1 MQEDLRNSP
10 ATFTA
15 WRLDLSGRQCDRHE
29 RLQMKPAFVI
39 AFLMSCV
46 SALGQAPSVEVWA
59 VPSVAKVRP
68 DDRVRGHNL
77 VWDKSTKTIS
87 IAGAKN
93 EHVPFQ
99 IVITVSPPP
108 DIHHPAASGF
118 FVEASD
124 LVSGANRL
132 GRDQVKLYFEHVIL
146 CPGKSSPIGE
156 TGFWPDALAP
166 LTDPFS
172 MAAPFRETVR
182 NRGIWV
188 DVITTPG
195 LPAGDYAGTVRVTQ
209 NGREVDILNLKLK
222 VYDFALPAET
232 HLITYMGV
240 SSEGLAAFHHIAPSS
255 PEAKAL
261 LRKYH
266 AFLYANRMEPWFNEA
281 LQPQIKESGD
291 NITLDFDAGAYDL
304 YMNQWKTKRVILES
318 APRGLIHRAR
328 SAEITPETAQL
339 VKSYLKQVR
348 NYYDKNG
355 WLNRLV
361 FNSPIDE
368 PNTVEEF
375 EETRKWAALVHEAA
389 PGVPFLATK
398 TPVVQHAEWGTL
410 RGFVDNFSIH
420 GNDLNG
426 TEIRDAIR
434 EEQAKGGE
442 MSWYISCDQAYPQP
456 NYFIDAPAMDPV
468 MVPWI
473 TWRYGMQGILYWDM
487 KYWSEVKSPWTDPV
501 TYMSGFF
508 CSDGGV
514 LNGEGSLLYPGSE
527 TRQNTGQANVDGPI
541 SSIRF
546 QLLREGIEDY
556 EYLWMLKSLGDASF
570 ADDAVKSMVV
580 NVGAFSRN
588 PEELF
593 AVREKMARRI
603 EQLAGKKVS
612 GTTRP

>member
-1 MQEDLRNSP
+1 
-10 ATFTA
+10 
-15 WRLDLSGRQCDRHE
+15 
-29 RLQMKPAFVI
+29 MKPIFVAAI
-39 AFLMSCV
+39 LMSGV
-46 SALGQAPSVEVWA
+46 AALAQTPSVEVWA
-59 VPSVAKVRP
+59 VPSAVKVRP
-68 DDRVRGHNL
+68 DDRVQPRNL

-99 IVITVSPPP
+99 IVITVPPP
-108 DIHHPAASGF
+108 PNRYHPAASGF

-124 LVSGANRL
+124 LVSGTSRL
-132 GRDQVKLYFEHVIL
+132 ARDQVKLYFEHVIL
-146 CPGKSSPIGE
+146 CPAKSGPFGE

-166 LTDPFS
+166 LTDPFG
-172 MAAPFRETVR
+172 MAAPFREAVR
-182 NRGIWV
+182 NRGTWV
-188 DVITTPG
+188 DVITPPD
-195 LPAGDYAGTVRVTQ
+195 LPAGDYAGTIRVTQ
-209 NGREVDILNLKLK
+209 NSQEVDRLNLRLK
-222 VYDFALPAET
+222 VYNFALPAET

-240 SSEGLAAFHHIAPSS
+240 SGRSLAAFHQVAPSS

-266 AFLYANRMEPWFNEA
+266 AFLYASRMEPWFNEA
-281 LQPQIKESGD
+281 LQPQIKESGGAV
-291 NITLDFDAGAYDL
+291 TLSFDAEAYDL
-304 YMNQWKTKRVILES
+304 YMKQWKTKRVILES
-318 APRGLIHRAR
+318 APRGLIGRSR
-328 SAEITPETAQL
+328 SAEISPETAPL

-348 NYYDKNG
+348 DYYRENG
-355 WLNRLV
+355 WLDRLV

-368 PNTVEEF
+368 PNTAEEF
-375 EETRKWAALVHEAA
+375 EETRKWASLVHEAA

-398 TPVVQHAEWGTL
+398 TPVPQHAEWGTL

-456 NYFIDAPAMDPV
+456 NYFIDAPAMDPL

-501 TYMSGFF
+501 TFMSGFF

-527 TRQNTGQANVDGPI
+527 TKQHTGQANVDGPV

-556 EYLWMLKSLGDASF
+556 EYLWMLKSLGDAAF

-593 AVREKMARRI
+593 AVRTKMARRI

-612 GTTRP
+612 GTARP